1 MSYRGSAMK
10 KIIYGNSISFFLTIF
25 IFFFL
30 FTTSSGL
37 CDEECPGPNQSEHK
51 DSPYNFTY
59 ESWVKERQDGSDYI
73 FGRCVKNKASRA
85 MYFKWGK
92 LENELDA
99 KKLCKAYNSRRNREN
114 EIESV
119 KFKYGARLK
128 EIDTEV
134 IKPRGETDYAF
145 LDMNSP
151 RIILA
156 QFTPNRRQA
165 LPPNEVNNFI
175 QLSMKIYLN
184 GEKWTYLT
192 LKFFFESKLTRYERV
207 SYKFGPIITPKF
219 INKLKRFQYV
229 EKANLDAYSVRF
241 IGNNL
246 ANLFPNLPK
255 KDKLPLFNFEDM
267 QLPQEFTENRIS
279 SIPRIINTQVEFLD
293 HKGRVYGRA
302 PISFIPR

>member
-1 MSYRGSAMK
+1 MK
-10 KIIYGNSISFFLTIF
+10 KLRHGNSMAFFFVIS

-30 FTTSSGL
+30 FTASSGL
-37 CDEECPGPNQSEHK
+37 CDEECPGPNQSEHV

-59 ESWVKERQDGSDYI
+59 ESWVKEREKGSDYI

-92 LENELDA
+92 LENELGA
-99 KKLCKAYNSRRNREN
+99 KKLCKAYTSRRNREK
-114 EIESV
+114 ETESV

-145 LDMNSP
+145 LNMNSP

-156 QFTPNRRQA
+156 QFTPNNPQA
-165 LPPNEVNNFI
+165 LTPNQINNFI
-175 QLSMKIYLN
+175 QLSMKVYLN
-184 GEKWTYLT
+184 KGRWTYLT
-192 LKFFFESKLTRYERV
+192 LKFFFESKLTRYEKV
-207 SYKFGPIITPKF
+207 SYKFGPVISPED
-219 INKLKRFQYV
+219 INTFKQFQYV
-229 EKANLDAYSVRF
+229 DKANLDAYSVRF

-246 ANLFPNLPK
+246 GNIFLHIQK
-255 KDKLPLFNFEDM
+255 KDKFPLFNSEGM
-267 QLPQEFTENRIS
+267 PLPQEFTVNRIS
-279 SIPRIINTQVEFLD
+279 SIPRVINIQIEFLD

-302 PISFIPR
+302 PISFISN